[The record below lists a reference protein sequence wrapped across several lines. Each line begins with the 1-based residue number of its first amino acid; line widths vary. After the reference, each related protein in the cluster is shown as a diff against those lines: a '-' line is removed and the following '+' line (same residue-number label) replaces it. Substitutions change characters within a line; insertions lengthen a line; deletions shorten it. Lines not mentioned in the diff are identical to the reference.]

1 MLIVG
6 IFYFVSKFHKKLG
19 ENHILTLKITFQAV
33 VNKSPMMANPE
44 LDVLKHELQKSMSTI
59 DELKELVVKLS
70 SENTELKA
78 RITSSDG
85 GSQHDEYV
93 FVIFSYFSHFLTFF
107 VFLAPK
113 TFKTHLQTVLSKINS
128 SDVR

>member
-1 MLIVG
+1 MLP
-6 IFYFVSKFHKKLG
+6 
-19 ENHILTLKITFQAV
+19 T
-33 VNKSPMMANPE
+33 PANPE

-85 GSQHDEYV
+85 GSQHDE
-93 FVIFSYFSHFLTFF
+93 
-107 VFLAPK
+107 
-113 TFKTHLQTVLSKINS
+113 
-128 SDVR
+128 